1 MAQRTKE
8 LAGNHNCF
16 GCVASADRRATLIIG
31 AVVGSNIRWQW
42 TPIRSGSCLIAGN
55 RREPARVPCTCS
67 TMSRGRH
74 VGGAADAFGERKA
87 ACVRNG
93 LKSQRK
99 RRLTYAETPQ
109 AHDRLLRKDSL
120 VIPRQ
125 LFGSLRHR
133 SDWQG
138 FAVGASSIK
147 R

>member
-31 AVVGSNIRWQW
+31 AVVGSNIHWQW

-87 ACVRNG
+87 AVPATAS
-93 LKSQRK
+93 SQSEETTPHRGAINTIGFSGAGKLIHINLPPFAKKK
-99 RRLTYAETPQ
+99 RRRP
-109 AHDRLLRKDSL
+109 K
-120 VIPRQ
+120 
-125 LFGSLRHR
+125 
-133 SDWQG
+133 
-138 FAVGASSIK
+138 
-147 R
+147 